1 MTEYKLQTDVTYYV
15 TSDHGVLFI
24 EPGRK
29 ILANKASSWLFKT
42 GRKTVKSGT
51 MRTGQ
56 EFEIEFRKSKI
67 WVRHPKLMG
76 GKDYFEVLD
85 QTEENLLEIVQEVDI
100 IGHKPNAKFELLTR
114 ETEYGTSVGYHPY
127 LACPGMKSY
136 EEAWNE
142 FVRTTNIQRKPRT
155 KKLVPGHRYDT
166 QGCTL
171 WCLGDFQGTLGF
183 VAAKGNATKVSEL
196 MAGLRRVVKV
206 AKSSNIKCYDGYHES
221 DLLLLEHP
229 GLMTDSGQD
238 LETDWTEPIYKF
250 WPDWL
255 SGSKQEGRK
264 DFLKLYNLLS
274 LTQPGSHT
282 EWSSWEA
289 MVKPELEKVLSE
301 YFMQIYVDFEGRD
314 CCGHKLKLTM
324 SDEEFLKEARDVF
337 VYSWAGNR
345 DSASGCLEFMAAHGV
360 DLDKII
366 LSTRATFSQID
377 FGTLPSLLK
386 YQSRFLALDRKTY
399 ERTITFQDDKED
411 DGGMIRGLFHNQV
424 LGRAV
429 KEMLELAQENLG
441 LVSELFSYLGVYQ
454 YNRRVVPDLNIKLSL
469 QNVIDYLGGYDTLTE
484 SFKEALVAEKFLAL
498 DITFKRTLKIL

>member
-29 ILANKASSWLFKT
+29 LLARKASSWLFKT
-42 GRKTVKSGT
+42 GHKTVKSGT

-85 QTEENLLEIVQEVDI
+85 QINDNLLEIVQEIDI
-100 IGHKPNAKFELLTR
+100 VNHKPNAKFELLTA
-114 ETEYGTSVGYHPY
+114 ETEYGSSVGYHPY

-136 EEAWNE
+136 EEAWDE
-142 FVRTTNIQRKPRT
+142 FVRTVNIQRKSRT

-166 QGCTL
+166 PGCTL
-171 WCLGDFQGTLGF
+171 WCLGEFQGTLGF
-183 VAAKGNATKVSEL
+183 VASKGNATKVSEL
-196 MAGLRRVVKV
+196 VSGLRRVVKV
-206 AKSSNIKCYDGYHES
+206 SKSTNIKCYDGYHES

-238 LETDWTEPIYKF
+238 LETDWTDPIYKF

-255 SGSKQEGRK
+255 KGSKIECRK
-264 DFLKLYNLLS
+264 DFLKLYNLLCV
-274 LTQPGSHT
+274 TQPENRL
-282 EWSSWEA
+282 EWPSWETI
-289 MVKPELEKVLSE
+289 VKPDLEKVLSD
-301 YFMQIYVDFEGRD
+301 YFLQMYVDFEGRD
-314 CCGHKLKLTM
+314 CCGHKLKLST
-324 SDEEFLKEARDVF
+324 SDTDFLKEARDVF

-345 DSASGCLEFMAAHGV
+345 DSASGCLGFMASYGI
-360 DLDKII
+360 DIDKVI
-366 LSTRATFSQID
+366 LETRATFGRID
-377 FGTLPSLLK
+377 FGTLESLLK
-386 YQSRFLALDRKTY
+386 YQSRFLAIDRKTY
-399 ERTITFQDDKED
+399 ERTIAFQDDREND
-411 DGGMIRGLFHNQV
+411 NGMIRGLFHNQV
-424 LGRAV
+424 LADTV
-429 KEMLELAQENLG
+429 KEMLKLAQENLG

-454 YNRRVVPDLNIKLSL
+454 YNRRMIPDLNIKLSL
-469 QNVIDYLGGYDTLTE
+469 QNIIDYLGGYDTLTE

-498 DITFKRTLKIL
+498 DITLKRNLEIL